1 MGRDNIHKLMNPA
14 SVAVVGASSTPGKL
28 GHTILKNII
37 DSRFDG
43 PIYPVNPRGG
53 DILGLTAWETL
64 TGLPDRPDLC
74 MVITPAST
82 VPAIISQCA
91 EGGIPSAVVISGGF
105 AEIGPP
111 GEALQKDLVE
121 KARRGNV
128 RVLGPNCQGLN
139 LPHRPMCA
147 SWPLVGKPGKI
158 AIISQSG
165 TIGAELMDRLQEDG
179 LGFSAFLSLGN
190 RSDLDEADFIRYFD
204 SHPQTE
210 AIALYLEGI
219 RDGQRFREVVE
230 STSKPLVVLKAGRTV
245 AGRQAIVTHT
255 RSLAG
260 RHEICRAF
268 FRQNGVLTADSIDG
282 LYHLSRGAA
291 YLPRP
296 RGRRLLIMAST
307 GGTGV
312 LAVDR
317 ATELG
322 FSLPPPDEGST
333 EELRSFLSPQAI
345 IGNPVD
351 FTGDATADHYRK
363 TLGVMEGRYD
373 YFMVIFGD
381 PIPGAFE
388 AVKGFSNVAVI
399 CLGGGDV
406 LRRETEQMAASGI
419 PAFPSPEAALNCLD
433 AMLRHEEAKGSH
445 ES

>member
-1 MGRDNIHKLMNPA
+1 MNPSA
-14 SVAVVGASSTPGKL
+14 VAVVGASSTPGKL

-37 DSRFDG
+37 DSGFDG

-53 DILGLTAWETL
+53 DILGLKAYASL
-64 TGLPDRPDLC
+64 TGPPASPDLC
-74 MVITPAST
+74 VVITPAAT
-82 VPAIISQCA
+82 VPDIISQCA

-105 AEIGPP
+105 AETGPQ
-111 GEALQKDLVE
+111 GEALQQDLLE
-121 KARRGNV
+121 RARKGNI

-147 SWPLVGKPGKI
+147 SWPLVGRPGKI

-165 TIGAELMDRLQEDG
+165 TIGAELMDRLEQDG

-190 RSDLDEADFIRYFD
+190 RSDLDEADLIRYFD
-204 SHPQTE
+204 SHPQTG

-230 STSKPLVVLKAGRTV
+230 STSKPLVVLKAGRTR

-291 YLPRP
+291 YLTRP

-322 FSLPPPDEGST
+322 FSLPPPDEASMKK
-333 EELRSFLSPQAI
+333 LRSFLSPQAI

-363 TLGVMEGRYD
+363 TLEVMEGLYD

-388 AVKGFSNVAVI
+388 AVRDFSNLAVI
-399 CLGGGDV
+399 CLGGGDL
-406 LRRETEQMAASGI
+406 LRRETELMAASGI
-419 PAFPSPEAALNCLD
+419 PAFPSPEPALNCLE
-433 AMLRHEEAKGSH
+433 AMLAHGESQGSH